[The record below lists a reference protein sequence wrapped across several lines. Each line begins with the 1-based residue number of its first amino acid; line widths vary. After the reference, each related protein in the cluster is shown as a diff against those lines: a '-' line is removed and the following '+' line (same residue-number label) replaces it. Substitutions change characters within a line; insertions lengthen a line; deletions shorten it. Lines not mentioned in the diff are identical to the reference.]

1 MVEME
6 QRDPT
11 LCDCT
16 IEVAELFASIPA
28 AGIDDGFLL
37 DLLSVRLEASRVRLT
52 RPHPRARDDT
62 SSERKALC

>member
-6 QRDPT
+6 QRDLT

-37 DLLSVRLEASRVRLT
+37 DLLTVRLDASRDRLKGP
-52 RPHPRARDDT
+52 RPRARDDT
-62 SSERKALC
+62 SSKRKALC